1 MKAVFKRE
9 LKSYFQ
15 GFTGYL
21 FIAFLLLIIGIF
33 TVLNNLRNA
42 SPKFEYVLADVGFV
56 FLLTVPML
64 TMRVFSEEKRQKT
77 DQLLYSLPLKTT
89 DIVFG
94 KYFAMLTI
102 LAIPTLV
109 MCFYPLILSSYG
121 PIGFLTAYSSIFAF
135 FLQGAGLIAIGMFVS
150 SLTENQIVSAGL
162 SFAVLLVL
170 FLMPTFV
177 SSLSASALASL
188 IAFSVVAVLIG
199 VIAWFMTKNS
209 TVSVSA
215 AMVLETPLLIVYF
228 VSPATFEGAFQRVIY
243 SISIFMRLYNFIE
256 GIFDVGSVIF
266 FLSAIFLFCFL
277 TIQSLEKRRY
287 S

>member
-1 MKAVFKRE
+1 
-9 LKSYFQ
+9 
-15 GFTGYL
+15 
-21 FIAFLLLIIGIF
+21 
-33 TVLNNLRNA
+33 
-42 SPKFEYVLADVGFV
+42 
-56 FLLTVPML
+56 
-64 TMRVFSEEKRQKT
+64 
-77 DQLLYSLPLKTT
+77 
-89 DIVFG
+89 
-94 KYFAMLTI
+94 
-102 LAIPTLV
+102 
-109 MCFYPLILSSYG
+109 
-121 PIGFLTAYSSIFAF
+121 
-135 FLQGAGLIAIGMFVS
+135 
-150 SLTENQIVSAGL
+150 
-162 SFAVLLVL
+162 
-170 FLMPTFV
+170 MPTFV

>member
-21 FIAFLLLIIGIF
+21 FIAFLLLIIGIV

-177 SSLSASALASL
+177 FSLSASAWPLLSL
-188 IAFSVVAVLIG
+188 FGLCRAHRCDSLVHDKKLHGIG
-199 VIAWFMTKNS
+199 VGRHGARPRCLSSILFPPRRLRVLSRELFTAYRFLCGCITSSRAYS
-209 TVSVSA
+209 TSA
-215 AMVLETPLLIVYF
+215 
-228 VSPATFEGAFQRVIY
+228 R
-243 SISIFMRLYNFIE
+243 
-256 GIFDVGSVIF
+256 
-266 FLSAIFLFCFL
+266 
-277 TIQSLEKRRY
+277 
-287 S
+287 